1 MRPGPRT
8 RTGSDGRPG
17 SPPPRRSRSGGR
29 YAPGIWPTEQDWRAS
44 VPRLLARAVERWD
57 LRPGEPYVGGSVSH
71 VVPVRLPDGGDAVLK
86 LSLPHREAEHEAAAL
101 AWWDGA
107 GAVRLLAADPDDPF
121 VLLLE
126 RCTPGTRLVERDDL
140 PAEERLRTVGGLLTR
155 LWATSVPSAAP
166 FESVADVTAEWAA
179 LAETRMREL
188 APPFDPGLVRRGT
201 DLLRTLPRDAARSV
215 VVHGDANPGNV
226 LAAVREPW
234 LVIDPKPMVGDPAYD
249 LCPVLV
255 QVDDPF
261 RAADPQPAVR
271 HRVAV
276 LAGATGEPADRIA
289 AWCTARLVESA
300 LWSVSRGALD
310 DGLGAMARAA
320 VVDRLVG

>member
-1 MRPGPRT
+1 M
-8 RTGSDGRPG
+8 
-17 SPPPRRSRSGGR
+17 
-29 YAPGIWPTEQDWRAS
+29 WPTEPDWRAS
-44 VPRLLARAVERWD
+44 VPRLLARAVERWG
-57 LRPGEPYVGGSVSH
+57 LRPGEPYTGGSVSH

-107 GAVRLLAADPDDPF
+107 GAVGLLAVDPDDPF

-126 RCTPGTRLVERDDL
+126 HCDPGTRLVERDDL
-140 PAEERLRTVGGLLTR
+140 PAADRLRTAAGLLTR
-155 LWATSVPSAAP
+155 LWATGVPDDHP
-166 FESVADVTAEWAA
+166 FESVADVAAEWAA
-179 LAETRMREL
+179 LADARMREL

-201 DLLRTLPRDAARSV
+201 DLLRTLPSGASRSV

-226 LAAVREPW
+226 LAARREPW

-249 LCPVLV
+249 LCPLLV

-261 RAADPQPAVR
+261 RADDPLRAVR
-271 HRVAV
+271 QRVAV
-276 LAGATGEPADRIA
+276 LADATGEPGDRVA

-310 DGLGAMARAA
+310 DGRDAMRRAA
-320 VVDRLVG
+320 VTGRLAT

>member
-1 MRPGPRT
+1 M
-8 RTGSDGRPG
+8 
-17 SPPPRRSRSGGR
+17 
-29 YAPGIWPTEQDWRAS
+29 WPTEQDWRAS
-44 VPRLLARAVERWD
+44 VPRLFARAVERWD
-57 LRPGEPYVGGSVSH
+57 LRACEPYPGGSVSH

-101 AWWDGA
+101 AWWRGTGA
-107 GAVRLLAADPDDPF
+107 IRLLDVDLDDPF

-126 RCTPGTRLVERDDL
+126 HCDPGTRLVERDDL
-140 PAEERLRTVGGLLTR
+140 PAEHRLRTAGGLLTR
-155 LWATSVPSAAP
+155 LWAGGVPDEIP
-166 FESVADVTAEWAA
+166 FASVADVTAGWAA
-179 LAETRMREL
+179 LVEDRMHEL
-188 APPFDPGLVRRGT
+188 APPFDTGLVRRGT
-201 DLLRTLPRDAARSV
+201 DLLRSLPHGASRSV

-226 LAAVREPW
+226 LAAQREPW

-249 LCPVLV
+249 LCPLLV

-261 RAADPQPAVR
+261 RADEPLYAVR

-276 LAGATGEPADRIA
+276 LADVTGEPADRIA

-310 DGLGAMARAA
+310 DGRDAMVRAA
-320 VVDRLVG
+320 VLDRLCG